1 MTLKKIVCLITVL
14 IMTASSLVGCGG
26 NKDNG
31 AKKEE
36 LKIAMVTS
44 VGGVT
49 DGSFNQ
55 SAWEGLQKAEKDL
68 GIKASYIESKQEADY
83 VTNLEQAVD
92 NNNDLILATGF
103 PMQQALLEAA
113 KNYPEQK
120 FAIVDVDYGEETP
133 DNVTCISFNEE
144 QSGYVVGLVAGKMT
158 KTNKVGFVGGMNNV
172 VIKKFQVGYEA
183 GVKEANSNA
192 KVLVQYVNSFAD
204 QAKGKSIANQMYNNN
219 ADILFACAGDS
230 GLGVLECAKETG
242 KYAIGVD
249 RDQNNIAPG
258 NILTSAMK
266 KVNEGVYTVVENLKD
281 GKLDG
286 GKTLVF
292 GLKEEGI
299 GLAASTDKNVPKDV
313 IDYVNS
319 KIEKIISGEI
329 VVPNK

>member
-1 MTLKKIVCLITVL
+1 MILKKIVCLITVL
-14 IMTASSLVGCGG
+14 IMTATSLVGCTGK
-26 NKDNG
+26 KDNVS
-31 AKKEE
+31 KEDK
-36 LKIAMVTS
+36 LKVTMVTS

-68 GIKASYIESKQEADY
+68 GIKSSYIESKQEADY

-92 NNNDLILATGF
+92 GDNDLILATGF
-103 PMQQALLEAA
+103 PMQQALLDAA
-113 KNYPEQK
+113 KNYPDQK
-120 FAIVDVDYGEETP
+120 FAIVDVDYGDQTP
-133 DNVTCISFNEE
+133 KNVTCISFNEE

-172 VIKKFQVGYEA
+172 VIRKFQTGYEA

-192 KVLVQYVNSFAD
+192 KILVHYVNSFAD
-204 QAKGKSIANQMYNNN
+204 QAKGKSIATQMYNND
-219 ADILFACAGDS
+219 ADIIFACAGDS

-249 RDQNNIAPG
+249 RDQSDIAPD

-266 KVNEGVYTVVENLKD
+266 KVNEGVYKVVKD
-281 GKLDG
+281 LRDGTFDG

-299 GLAASTDKNVPKDV
+299 GLAPSTDKNVPKDV
-313 IDYVNS
+313 RDYVNEQ
-319 KIEKIISGEI
+319 IEKIISGKI

>member
-1 MTLKKIVCLITVL
+1 MKKFVCLITVL
-14 IMTASSLVGCGG
+14 MITALSLVGCGG
-26 NKDNG
+26 NNNNTANDD
-31 AKKEE
+31 A
-36 LKIAMVTS
+36 LKITMVTS

-55 SAWEGLQKAEKDL
+55 SAWEGLEKAKEDL
-68 GIKASYIESKQEADY
+68 GVDISYIESKQEADY

-92 NNNDLILATGF
+92 GNNDLILATGF

-120 FAIVDVDYGEETP
+120 FAIVDVDYGDETP
-133 DNVTCISFNEE
+133 ENVTCISFNEE

-158 KTNKVGFVGGMNNV
+158 KTNIVGFVGGMDNV

-183 GVKEANSNA
+183 GVKAANPNA
-192 KVLVQYVNSFAD
+192 KVLSQYVNSFAD
-204 QAKGKSIANQMYNNN
+204 QAKGKSIASQMYNNN
-219 ADILFACAGDS
+219 ADIIFACAGDS
-230 GLGVLECAKETG
+230 GVGVLECAKETG

-249 RDQNNIAPG
+249 RDQNDIAPE
-258 NILTSAMK
+258 NVLTSAMK
-266 KVNEGVYTVVENLKD
+266 QVNEGVYNVVENLKN
-281 GKLDG
+281 GTFEG

-299 GLAASTDKNVPKDV
+299 GLAPSTDKNVPQDV
-313 IDYVNS
+313 IDYVNEQ
-319 KIEKIISGEI
+319 IEKIVSGEI

>member
-31 AKKEE
+31 AKKED

-249 RDQNNIAPG
+249 RDQNNIAPD

-266 KVNEGVYTVVENLKD
+266 KVNEGVYTVVKNLKD

-299 GLAASTDKNVPKDV
+299 GLAPSTDKNVPKDV

>member
-31 AKKEE
+31 AKKED

-120 FAIVDVDYGEETP
+120 FAIVDVDYGGETP

-249 RDQNNIAPG
+249 RDQNNIAPD

-299 GLAASTDKNVPKDV
+299 GLAPSTDKNVPKDV

>member
-1 MTLKKIVCLITVL
+1 MKKFVCLITVL
-14 IMTASSLVGCGG
+14 MITALSLVGCGG
-26 NKDNG
+26 NNNNTANDD
-31 AKKEE
+31 A
-36 LKIAMVTS
+36 LKITMVTS

-55 SAWEGLQKAEKDL
+55 SAWEGLEKAKEDL
-68 GIKASYIESKQEADY
+68 GVDISYIESKQEADY

-92 NNNDLILATGF
+92 GNNDLILATGF

-120 FAIVDVDYGEETP
+120 FAIVDVDYGDETP
-133 DNVTCISFNEE
+133 ENVTCISFNEE

-158 KTNKVGFVGGMNNV
+158 KTDIVGFVGGMDNV

-183 GVKEANSNA
+183 GVKAANPDA
-192 KVLVQYVNSFAD
+192 KVLSQYVNSFAD
-204 QAKGKSIANQMYNNN
+204 QAKGKSIASQMYNNN
-219 ADILFACAGDS
+219 ADIIFACAGDS
-230 GLGVLECAKETG
+230 GVGVLECAKETG

-249 RDQNNIAPG
+249 RDQNDIAPE
-258 NILTSAMK
+258 NVLTSAMK
-266 KVNEGVYTVVENLKD
+266 QVNEGVYNVVENLKN
-281 GKLDG
+281 GTFEG

-299 GLAASTDKNVPKDV
+299 GLAPSTDKNVPQDV
-313 IDYVNS
+313 IDYVNEQ
-319 KIEKIISGEI
+319 IEKIVSGEI

>member
-1 MTLKKIVCLITVL
+1 MTLKKNICLITVL
-14 IMTASSLVGCGG
+14 IITASSLVGCGG
-26 NKDNG
+26 NKNNATNND
-31 AKKEE
+31 A
-36 LKIAMVTS
+36 LKVTMVTS

-55 SAWEGLQKAEKDL
+55 SAWEGLEKAQKDL

-92 NNNDLILATGF
+92 GDSDLILATGF
-103 PMQQALLEAA
+103 PMQQVLLDTS
-113 KNYPEQK
+113 KNYPDQK
-120 FAIVDVDYGEETP
+120 FAIVDVDYGDETP

-144 QSGYVVGLVAGKMT
+144 QSGYVAGLVAGKMT
-158 KTNKVGFVGGMNNV
+158 KTNNVGFVGGMDNV

-183 GVKEANSNA
+183 GVKEANSDV
-192 KVLVQYVNSFAD
+192 KVLSQYVNSFAD
-204 QAKGKSIANQMYNNN
+204 QAKGKSIATQMYNNGV
-219 ADILFACAGDS
+219 DIIFACAGDS

-249 RDQNNIAPG
+249 RDQYDIAPD

-266 KVNEGVYTVVENLKD
+266 KVNEGVYSVVESLKD
-281 GKLDG
+281 GTFEG

-299 GLAASTDKNVPKDV
+299 GLAPSTDKNVPQDV
-313 IDYVNS
+313 IDYVNE
-319 KIEKIISGEI
+319 KVEKIISGDI

>member
-1 MTLKKIVCLITVL
+1 MKKFVCLITVL
-14 IMTASSLVGCGG
+14 MITALSLVGCGG
-26 NKDNG
+26 NNNNTANDD
-31 AKKEE
+31 A
-36 LKIAMVTS
+36 LKITMVTS

-55 SAWEGLQKAEKDL
+55 SAWEGLEKAKEDL
-68 GIKASYIESKQEADY
+68 GVDISYIESKQEADY

-92 NNNDLILATGF
+92 GNNDLILATGF

-120 FAIVDVDYGEETP
+120 FAIVDVDYGDETP
-133 DNVTCISFNEE
+133 ENVTCISFNEE

-158 KTNKVGFVGGMNNV
+158 KTNIVGFVGGMDNV

-183 GVKEANSNA
+183 GVKAANPNA
-192 KVLVQYVNSFAD
+192 KVLSQYVNSFAD
-204 QAKGKSIANQMYNNN
+204 QAKGKSIASQMYNNN
-219 ADILFACAGDS
+219 ADIIFACAGDS
-230 GLGVLECAKETG
+230 GVGVLECAKETG

-249 RDQNNIAPG
+249 RDQNDIAPE
-258 NILTSAMK
+258 NVLTSAMK
-266 KVNEGVYTVVENLKD
+266 QVNEGVYNVVENLKN
-281 GKLDG
+281 GTFEG

-299 GLAASTDKNVPKDV
+299 GLAPSTNKNVPQDV
-313 IDYVNS
+313 IDYVNEQ
-319 KIEKIISGEI
+319 IEKIVSGEI

>member
-31 AKKEE
+31 AKKED

-249 RDQNNIAPG
+249 RDQNNIAPD

-299 GLAASTDKNVPKDV
+299 GLASSTDKNVPKDV

>member
-1 MTLKKIVCLITVL
+1 MTLKKIICLMTVL
-14 IMTASSLVGCGG
+14 IITASSLAGCKG
-26 NKDNG
+26 NKDDG
-31 AKKEE
+31 AKTEE
-36 LKIAMVTS
+36 LKVAMVTS

-68 GIKASYIESKQEADY
+68 GIKASCIESKQEADY

-92 NNNDLILATGF
+92 NHNDLILATGF
-103 PMQQALLEAA
+103 PMQKALLKAA
-113 KNYPEQK
+113 KNYPDQK
-120 FAIVDVDYGEETP
+120 FAIVDVDYGDETP
-133 DNVTCISFNEE
+133 DNVTCVSFNEE
-144 QSGYVVGLVAGKMT
+144 QSGYVAGLVAGKMT
-158 KTNKVGFVGGMNNV
+158 KTNKVGFVGGMDNV
-172 VIKKFQVGYEA
+172 VIKKFQAGYEA
-183 GVKEANSNA
+183 GVKEANPNA
-192 KVLVQYVNSFAD
+192 RVLVQYVNSFAD
-204 QAKGKSIANQMYNNN
+204 QAKGKSIANQMYNNE

-230 GLGVLECAKETG
+230 GLGVLECAKEAG

-249 RDQNNIAPG
+249 RDQNNIAPN

-266 KVNEGVYTVVENLKD
+266 RVNEGVYTVVKNLKD
-281 GKLDG
+281 GKFDG

-299 GLAASTDKNVPKDV
+299 GLAPSTDKNVPKDV
-313 IDYVNS
+313 IDYVNG

>member
-1 MTLKKIVCLITVL
+1 MKKFVCLITVL
-14 IMTASSLVGCGG
+14 MITALSLVGCGG
-26 NKDNG
+26 NNNNTANDD
-31 AKKEE
+31 A
-36 LKIAMVTS
+36 LKITMVTS

-55 SAWEGLQKAEKDL
+55 SAWEGLEKAKEDL
-68 GIKASYIESKQEADY
+68 GVDISYIESKQEADY

-92 NNNDLILATGF
+92 GNNDLILATGF

-120 FAIVDVDYGEETP
+120 FAIVDVDYGDETP
-133 DNVTCISFNEE
+133 ENVTCISFNEE

-158 KTNKVGFVGGMNNV
+158 KTDIVGFVGGMDNV

-183 GVKEANSNA
+183 GVKAANPNA
-192 KVLVQYVNSFAD
+192 KVLSQYVNSFAD
-204 QAKGKSIANQMYNNN
+204 QAKGKSIASQMYNNN
-219 ADILFACAGDS
+219 ADIIFACAGDS
-230 GLGVLECAKETG
+230 GVGVLECAKETG

-249 RDQNNIAPG
+249 RDQNDIAPE
-258 NILTSAMK
+258 NVLTSAMK
-266 KVNEGVYTVVENLKD
+266 QVNEGVYNVVENLKN
-281 GKLDG
+281 GTFEG

-299 GLAASTDKNVPKDV
+299 GLAPSTDKNVPQDV
-313 IDYVNS
+313 IDYVNEQ
-319 KIEKIISGEI
+319 IEKIVSGEI

>member
-1 MTLKKIVCLITVL
+1 MTLKKIVCLMTVL
-14 IMTASSLVGCGG
+14 IVTASSLVGCGS

-36 LKIAMVTS
+36 LKVTMVTS

-55 SAWEGLQKAEKDL
+55 SAWEGLQKSEKDL

-92 NNNDLILATGF
+92 SDNDLILATGF

-113 KNYPEQK
+113 KNYPDQK
-120 FAIVDVDYGEETP
+120 FAIVDVDYGDETP

-172 VIKKFQVGYEA
+172 VINKFQAGYEA
-183 GVKEANSNA
+183 GVKEANPEA
-192 KVLVQYVNSFAD
+192 TILVQYVNSFAD
-204 QAKGKSIANQMYNNN
+204 QAKGKSIANQMYNNK

-249 RDQNNIAPG
+249 RDQNNVAPD

-266 KVNEGVYTVVENLKD
+266 KVNEGVYTLVKNLND
-281 GKLDG
+281 GTFDG

-299 GLAASTDKNVPKDV
+299 GLAPSTDKNVPKEV
-313 IDYVNS
+313 IDYVNV

-329 VVPNK
+329 VVPSK